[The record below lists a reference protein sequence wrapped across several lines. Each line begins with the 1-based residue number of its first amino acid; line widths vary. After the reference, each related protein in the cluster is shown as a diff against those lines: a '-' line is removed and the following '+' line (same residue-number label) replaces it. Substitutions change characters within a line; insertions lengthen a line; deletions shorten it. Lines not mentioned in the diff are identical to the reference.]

1 MKISKQLFLLLT
13 LSAQATAAAAADSS
27 AGGGEASVD
36 TSQWKCKF
44 CAFEE
49 GRSGTLDVGLGYVS
63 DDSYKFGEYTGLNQK
78 GGFFVGNASV
88 RSRGEDAG
96 YWNIDAS
103 NLGVDSRSL
112 SVEGG
117 KQGAYKMFLKYNE
130 LPHFISDSVVTPFA
144 GSGGTS
150 LTLPSGWVPAGTTS
164 GMTAL
169 AGSLH
174 GVDLDTKRQRLD
186 VGVSLIPASLW
197 QYGINFRH
205 ETKEGTQRIAGTF
218 LITSSAQL
226 VQPVDYVTDQA
237 EAFASYNGAK
247 WQTRFSYNAS
257 IFRNSN
263 DSLTWQN
270 PYTPVS
276 GATTGQLALPPDN
289 LFHQI
294 LALVGY
300 QFSDRTRATADIA
313 FGRMT
318 QDEKFL
324 APTLNST
331 LTVPALPRS
340 SLDGKVNTL
349 NANFKLTSVLTDKLR
364 LNAAYSYNDRDNKTA
379 QAAFP
384 WVTTDSSVN
393 PARTNLPYSFT
404 QNTLKLSADYQV
416 VTGIRTSVGF
426 DNDSHKRTFQ
436 EVDKT
441 RENTIWGK
449 ISARTRDD
457 IDLTLK
463 VAHAKRDRSGYEAV
477 PEITSLENPLLTK
490 YNMASR
496 TRSSAGLR
504 VDVAAGEAVNIGF
517 GLDVAKDEYPDSVLG
532 LTNSRDFNLS
542 GNASVLLTRKTSL
555 HFFLNHEEIHSKQ
568 TGSQTFS
575 TPDWT
580 GQNDDTIDV
589 VGFGVRRA
597 VVTKKLDVGA
607 DYTVTQSHG
616 AITVNTV
623 TPTPLFP
630 DLVSRLDTLKLY
642 ATYRLKDNMSL
653 QGAYWYERYQS
664 ENWMLDGVT
673 PSTISNVLSFGEQ
686 PPSYHVNV
694 ITLALRY
701 KFK

>member
-13 LSAQATAAAAADSS
+13 LSAQATAAAAADTS
-27 AGGGEASVD
+27 AGAGEASVD

-49 GRSGTLDVGLGYVS
+49 GTSGTVDVGLGYVS
-63 DDSYKFGEYTGLNQK
+63 DDSFKFGEYTGLNQK

-88 RSRGEDAG
+88 RSRGEDAA
-96 YWNIDAS
+96 YWNVDAS
-103 NLGVDSRSL
+103 NLGVDSRSV
-112 SVEGG
+112 SAEVG
-117 KQGAYKMFLKYNE
+117 KQGAYKMFFKYKE

-144 GSGGTS
+144 GTGGTS
-150 LTLPSGWVPAGTTS
+150 LTLPSGWVPAGSTG

-186 VGVSLIPASLW
+186 VGVSLIPSSLW

-205 ETKEGTQRIAGTF
+205 EIKDGTQRIAGTF
-218 LITSSAQL
+218 MLNSAQL

-247 WQTRFSYNAS
+247 WQARFSYNAS

-270 PYTPVS
+270 PYTPAFNA
-276 GATTGQLALPPDN
+276 GAGQLALPPDN

-294 LALVGY
+294 MASLGF
-300 QFSDRTRATADIA
+300 QFSDRTRASADIA

-318 QDEKFL
+318 QDETFL

-331 LTVPALPRS
+331 VAVPALPRN

-349 NANFKLTSVLTDKLR
+349 DANLKLTSALTDKLR
-364 LNAAYSYNDRDNKTA
+364 LNAAYVYNDRENKTA

-384 WVTTDSSVN
+384 WVTTDSFVS
-393 PARTNLPYSFT
+393 PARTNLPYSFKKK
-404 QNTLKLSADYQV
+404 TLKLSADYRI

-426 DNDSHKRTFQ
+426 DNDSHERTFQ
-436 EVDKT
+436 EADKT
-441 RENTIWGK
+441 REDTFWAK
-449 ISARTRDD
+449 VSARTGG
-457 IDLTLK
+457 ILDLTLK
-463 VAHAKRDRSGYEAV
+463 LAHAKRDQSGYEVV
-477 PEITSLENPLLTK
+477 PGISPPENPLLTK
-490 YNMASR
+490 YNMANR
-496 TRSSAGLR
+496 TRDTTGFR
-504 VDVAAGEAVNIGF
+504 VDVAAAETVNIGF
-517 GLDVAKDEYPDSVLG
+517 GIDVSKDRYPDSVLG
-532 LTNSRDFNLS
+532 LTSGEDVSLG
-542 GNASVLLTRKTSL
+542 GNASVMFTPKTSL
-555 HFFLNHEEIHSKQ
+555 NLFVNHEEIRSEQ
-568 TGSQTFS
+568 TGSQALS
-575 TPDWT
+575 TPDWS
-580 GQNDDTIDV
+580 GKNDDTIDV
-589 VGFGVRRA
+589 VGFGVKHELIA
-597 VVTKKLDVGA
+597 KKLDVGA
-607 DYTVTQSHG
+607 DYSVTHSNG
-616 AITVNTV
+616 TIKVETNALV
-623 TPTPLFP
+623 PAFP
-630 DLVSRLDTLKLY
+630 DLETKLNTLKLY

-653 QGAYWYERYQS
+653 QGAYWYERYS
-664 ENWMLDGVT
+664 ADNWMLDGVT